1 MQAALDYTI
10 PLSEQPEIVEIWAS
24 PAGLQAVELLR
35 TQEEQV
41 TRLLDEHPLEQPMT
55 LEQLHQVGATF
66 PEIAEAELHS
76 AELRFAPAALP
87 AAPQHGQR
95 SGHAVSLA
103 IKDEG
108 HVLAVA
114 EQMLARHIPGL
125 A

>member
-1 MQAALDYTI
+1 MRRVGPALQPRSRLFAARA
-10 PLSEQPEIVEIWAS
+10 QVPERPCTCPIQVPDEAEAPRRAA
-24 PAGLQAVELLR
+24 PAG
-35 TQEEQV
+35 
-41 TRLLDEHPLEQPMT
+41 
-55 LEQLHQVGATF
+55 
-66 PEIAEAELHS
+66 
-76 AELRFAPAALP
+76 
-87 AAPQHGQR
+87 R